1 MQAYDRDM
9 PPDRFDDVEFR
20 IIDAPEPRPRR
31 GRRWA
36 AAGAATVL
44 AVGALA
50 AGASA
55 LTGGDDTPPAAAPPT
70 KDTQQF
76 HHRFGHRGHGCHH
89 HDGGSGWS
97 GYAPDASKL

>member
-1 MQAYDRDM
+1 M

-31 GRRWA
+31 SRRWV

-55 LTGGDDTPPAAAPPT
+55 LTGGEDAPPTAAPPAGHT
-70 KDTQQF
+70 QF
-76 HHRFGHRGHGCHH
+76 HHGLGHHRYGCHH
-89 HDGGSGWS
+89 HDGGGSGWS
-97 GYAPDASKL
+97 RSAPDASKL

>member
-1 MQAYDRDM
+1 M

-20 IIDAPEPRPRR
+20 IVDAPEPGPRR
-31 GRRWA
+31 GRRWV

-55 LTGGDDTPPAAAPPT
+55 LTGGEDAPPAASPPANST
-70 KDTQQF
+70 QF
-76 HHRFGHRGHGCHH
+76 HRGFGHHRYGCHH
-89 HDGGSGWS
+89 HDGGSGS
-97 GYAPDASKL
+97 SRYAPDASKL

>member
-1 MQAYDRDM
+1 M

-20 IIDAPEPRPRR
+20 IIDAPEPGPRR
-31 GRRWA
+31 GRRWV

-55 LTGGDDTPPAAAPPT
+55 LTGGGDTPPAATPPA
-70 KDTQQF
+70 KGGQF
-76 HHRFGHRGHGCHH
+76 HQRFGHHGHGCHH
-89 HDGGSGWS
+89 HDGSSGWS
-97 GYAPDASKL
+97 GHAPDASKL

>member
-1 MQAYDRDM
+1 M

-31 GRRWA
+31 GRRWV
-36 AAGAATVL
+36 AAGAATLL
-44 AVGALA
+44 AAGALS

-55 LTGGDDTPPAAAPPT
+55 LTGGDDAPTAASPPAPDSQVHPGSGR
-70 KDTQQF
+70 
-76 HHRFGHRGHGCHH
+76 HRHGCHH

-97 GYAPDASKL
+97 RYAPDASKL

>member
-1 MQAYDRDM
+1 M

-20 IIDAPEPRPRR
+20 IIDAPEPGRAGRHH
-31 GRRWA
+31 RRWV

-55 LTGGDDTPPAAAPPT
+55 LTGGEDAPPAAAPPAN
-70 KDTQQF
+70 DSQF
-76 HHRFGHRGHGCHH
+76 HRFGHHGHGCHH
-89 HDGGSGWS
+89 HGGDSGWS
-97 GYAPDASKL
+97 GHAPDASKL

>member
-1 MQAYDRDM
+1 M

-31 GRRWA
+31 GRRWL
-36 AAGAATVL
+36 AAGVATVL

-55 LTGGDDTPPAAAPPT
+55 LTGGEDTPPAAAPPT
-70 KDTQQF
+70 SDTPF
-76 HHRFGHRGHGCHH
+76 HHGFRQGGHGCHH
-89 HDGGSGWS
+89 HDGGSRWS
-97 GYAPDASKL
+97 GHAPDASKL

>member
-1 MQAYDRDM
+1 M

-31 GRRWA
+31 GRRWV

-55 LTGGDDTPPAAAPPT
+55 LTGGEDSPPAAAPPT
-70 KDTQQF
+70 RPMPSF
-76 HHRFGHRGHGCHH
+76 HSSGHQRHGCHH
-89 HDGGSGWS
+89 HDGNSGWHS
-97 GYAPDASKL
+97 YAPDASKL

>member
-1 MQAYDRDM
+1 M
-9 PPDRFDDVEFR
+9 PPDRFDDMEFR
-20 IIDAPEPRPRR
+20 IIDAPEPGPRR
-31 GRRWA
+31 GRRWV
-36 AAGAATVL
+36 AAGAATIL

-55 LTGGDDTPPAAAPPT
+55 LTGGDDATPPAAAPPAT
-70 KDTQQF
+70 DTQF
-76 HHRFGHRGHGCHH
+76 HHGFRDHRHGCHH